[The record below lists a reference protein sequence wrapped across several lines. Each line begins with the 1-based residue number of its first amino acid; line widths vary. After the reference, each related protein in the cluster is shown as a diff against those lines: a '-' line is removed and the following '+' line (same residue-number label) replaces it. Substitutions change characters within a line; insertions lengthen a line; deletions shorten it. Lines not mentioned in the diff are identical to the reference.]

1 MQVFHIPPAGSPEL
15 AGRLKHKIDRKTK
28 PLGAL
33 GMLEGLALRIG
44 MMQGSECPRI
54 AAPHLLVFAGD
65 HGLTAEGVSA
75 YPQEVTWQM
84 VMNYLAGGAAINVFA
99 RANGLELRVIDAGV
113 NHVFDAHPLLID
125 NKIGMGTKNFTVE
138 PAMTRAQCDAALGAG
153 ARLVRG
159 LAVLGCNLVAA
170 GEMGIA
176 NSTAAAA
183 LMAKYTGLAV
193 ESCVGRGT
201 GIDDAGLARKRE
213 AIRHALILHHAAAE
227 PLDILA
233 ALGGFE
239 IAMMAGA
246 MLAAAEARM
255 LILVDGFIAGSALLA
270 ARAVNPAVTAYCVF
284 AHTSPTSTGHA
295 AMLRRISTP
304 SPCSGWGCAWAKAPA
319 RRLRCRWCARLAIF
333 STRWPASNRR
343 VWPTKARESAPPL
356 RGRVRV
362 GVGVYLGTGICL
374 PRSYPHPNLPP

>member
-33 GMLEGLALRIG
+33 GMLETLALRIG

-54 AAPHLLVFAGD
+54 ATPHLLVFAGD
-65 HGLTAEGVSA
+65 HGVAASGVSA

-84 VMNYLAGGAAINVFA
+84 VMNYLAGGAAVNVFA
-99 RANGLELRVIDAGV
+99 RAGGLELRVIDAGV
-113 NHVFDAHPLLID
+113 NHVFAAHPLLID
-125 NKIGMGTKNFTVE
+125 HKIGMGTKNFTVE
-138 PAMTRAQCDAALGAG
+138 PAMTGAQCEAALDAG
-153 ARLVRG
+153 ARLVRS
-159 LAVLGCNLVAA
+159 LSVLGCNLVAL

-176 NSTAAAA
+176 NTTSAAA
-183 LMAKYTGLAV
+183 LMAKYTGQAV
-193 ESCVGRGT
+193 EACIGRGT

-213 AIRHALILHHAAAE
+213 AIRRALILHHAADQ

-270 ARAVNPAVTAYCVF
+270 AQAVNPGVTAYCVF
-284 AHTSPTSTGHA
+284 AHQSDEHGHA
-295 AMLRRISTP
+295 AML
-304 SPCSGWGCAWAKAPA
+304 AHFHAAPLLKLGL
-319 RRLRCRWCARLAIF
+319 RLGEGTGAALALPLVRAACDF
-333 STRWPASNRR
+333 LNQMASF
-343 VWPTKARESAPPL
+343 ESA
-356 RGRVRV
+356 
-362 GVGVYLGTGICL
+362 GVADKA
-374 PRSYPHPNLPP
+374 